1 MPFLICSTWWT
12 SKQNY
17 NFRISAE
24 NILSTFNIQFLFFV
38 CWQTK
43 KSKLWMLLQQTFS
56 NPDSLSIV
64 LVFLSIIR
72 TCQLFISALSSK
84 LFYFLFE
91 GIKFLDCHCLLAFK
105 YLTYFALSVLS
116 LFLLFYATH
125 FSLICGYTTEFIY
138 INIMRNLKRWAPSAI
153 CSFFVWDSH
162 QKYLQCIILI
172 FG

>member
-1 MPFLICSTWWT
+1 MPLLSVQYDGLVNRTI
-12 SKQNY
+12 

-24 NILSTFNIQFLFFV
+24 NNLSTFNIQFLFFV

-56 NPDSLSIV
+56 IPDSLSIV

-72 TCQLFISALSSK
+72 TCQLFIRAISSK
-84 LFYFLFE
+84 
-91 GIKFLDCHCLLAFK
+91 
-105 YLTYFALSVLS
+105 LS
-116 LFLLFYATH
+116 LFLLFYATQ
-125 FSLICGYTTEFIY
+125 FSLICSYTTEFIY
-138 INIMRNLKRWAPSAI
+138 INIMRNLKRRAPSAI
-153 CSFFVWDSH
+153 CSFFVWDAH

>member
-1 MPFLICSTWWT
+1 MPLLSVQYDGLVNRTI
-12 SKQNY
+12 

-24 NILSTFNIQFLFFV
+24 NNLSTFNIQFLFFV

-72 TCQLFISALSSK
+72 TCQLFIRAISSK
-84 LFYFLFE
+84 SFYFFVRRDK
-91 GIKFLDCHCLLAFK
+91 IWDCHRLLAFK
-105 YLTYFALSVLS
+105 YLTYFALLVLS
-116 LFLLFYATH
+116 LFLLFYATQ
-125 FSLICGYTTEFIY
+125 FSLICSYTTEFIY
-138 INIMRNLKRWAPSAI
+138 INIMRNLKRRAPSAI
-153 CSFFVWDSH
+153 CSFFVWDAH